1 MVANTNPERKPV
13 IHWWSFLDT
22 NKKDTLFLFDRFG
35 SYGVLNFIVN
45 NDLHVF
51 KRVIPRQIKEIFK
64 QDNKITLLKQ
74 SFKLN
79 SYEKLKQKQL
89 DKLTSTARHF
99 FKFIY
104 DFGKYNKIKNT
115 VKVVTVDENP
125 QSFKTDYCSP
135 SLMYFYLSLFNLLKG
150 SVMAESSSKKPDVK
164 LIGEMLNEIFNTNT
178 RQNERILDAFILQHD
193 IEFDGE
199 DVHNGRRRRRRRR
212 VKL

>member
-1 MVANTNPERKPV
+1 M
-13 IHWWSFLDT
+13 
-22 NKKDTLFLFDRFG
+22 
-35 SYGVLNFIVN
+35 
-45 NDLHVF
+45 
-51 KRVIPRQIKEIFK
+51 
-64 QDNKITLLKQ
+64 
-74 SFKLN
+74 
-79 SYEKLKQKQL
+79 
-89 DKLTSTARHF
+89 TSTARHF

-125 QSFKTDYCSP
+125 QSFKTDY
-135 SLMYFYLSLFNLLKG
+135 YLSLFNLLKG